1 MYYHFRSDHQ
11 IWLMT
16 LYGKDEASDLTVK
29 EKNALKAAI
38 QSELAARATARVR
51 PGRGR
56 RI

>member
-1 MYYHFRSDHQ
+1 
-11 IWLMT
+11 MT